1 MTSDVG
7 KHVDTLWSGSTS
19 KKSQS
24 AASYE
29 KYDTDESKKT
39 QCIDLANL

>member
-7 KHVDTLWSGSTS
+7 KHVDMVYGLGAPP
-19 KKSQS
+19 KKRQS

-29 KYDTDESKKT
+29 KYDKDESKKT
-39 QCIDLANL
+39 NQRK